1 MIDDNVETKAYAG
14 KRRDAQRLM
23 RKSRKLL
30 GNRMAEELK

>member
-1 MIDDNVETKAYAG
+1 MVDDNVEMKTYAG